1 MSFLQDLQTK
11 RQTITPSDP
20 WLPLLRKLKG
30 ESGYYDRTERI
41 ATDAVF
47 EYLEVPPFQ
56 RTAEAAKRLRGL
68 MVRLG
73 WSPVRSRHTTS
84 KGIATRVRGY
94 ARMPRSAAEAASAEH
109 LSATK
114 QNR

>member
-11 RQTITPSDP
+11 RETIAPSDP

-47 EYLEVPPFQ
+47 EYLEMPPFQ
-56 RTAEAAKRLRGL
+56 RTADAAKRLRGL

-73 WSPVRSRHTTS
+73 WTPVRSRHTTS

-94 ARMPRSAAEAASAEH
+94 ARMPGTDAEPAASAAEE
-109 LSATK
+109 
-114 QNR
+114 

>member
-11 RQTITPSDP
+11 RETIAHLDP
-20 WLPLLRKLKG
+20 WLPLLQELKG
-30 ESGYYDRTERI
+30 QSGYYDRTERI
-41 ATDAVF
+41 GTAQVF
-47 EYLEVPPFQ
+47 EYLAVPPFQ

-73 WSPVRSRHTTS
+73 WTPVRSRHMTS

-94 ARMPRSAAEAASAEH
+94 ARKPRSAQAAASAEDRPRPH
-109 LSATK
+109 SV
-114 QNR
+114 